1 MVIDLV
7 MASEVLGGAATTLGA
22 AYTAFRHVKYSLQSK
37 KDKYRQDIIAEAKE
51 EMAKV
56 EAKMSVRINNL
67 EAELSNQKD
76 NMVRDLGHMKE
87 VYNAEIKVLGEKID
101 SLRSDLQDQHQ
112 SMVNLLTRLVN
123 SK

>member
-1 MVIDLV
+1 MVIDISTV
-7 MASEVLGGAATTLGA
+7 FEGAGGAITACGGLWAGYRHIRYGIADKKERYRA
-22 AYTAFRHVKYSLQSK
+22 A
-37 KDKYRQDIIAEAKE
+37 IIAEAKE